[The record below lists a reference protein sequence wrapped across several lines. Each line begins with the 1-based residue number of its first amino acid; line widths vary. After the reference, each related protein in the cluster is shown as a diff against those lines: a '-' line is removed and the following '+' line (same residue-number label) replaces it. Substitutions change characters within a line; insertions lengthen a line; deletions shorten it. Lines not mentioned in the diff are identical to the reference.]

1 VITKQAIYKKS
12 PKGAEALATRQA
24 GLTPKLRSA
33 LIMVDGKRSFGELA
47 PMISVLGDAQ
57 VLMTELESA
66 GLVEMVGGAPAPV
79 GNLSSGDTVAP
90 SFDAK
95 TVPAAL
101 LGPPT
106 FEGARRF
113 TVRLLSEL
121 LGPMGEALCVKIE
134 NARDMP
140 DFITAVKRARDIVRE
155 VKGATAAAQ
164 FIEQIEAHTPGA

>member
-1 VITKQAIYKKS
+1 MITKQAIYKKS
-12 PKGAEALATRQA
+12 AKGSEAVATRQA
-24 GLTPKLRSA
+24 GLTPRLRSA

-47 PMISVLGDAQ
+47 PMIAVLGDAQ
-57 VLMTELESA
+57 VLLTELESA
-66 GLVEMVGGAPAPV
+66 GLVEMVGSATAPIGHQA
-79 GNLSSGDTVAP
+79 SGDTVTP

-155 VKGATAAAQ
+155 VKGQTAAAQ
-164 FIEQIEAHTPGA
+164 FIEQVEAHTPGA